1 MVIKLILLAVCAY
14 LLGNLS
20 TGTLVAKY
28 IGHVDIRKTGS
39 GNAGT
44 TNVLRTLGWVPSLL
58 TLVGDVLKGLLPTLV
73 GKMLLGE
80 AGMLVGA
87 LFAVIGH
94 NYPVF
99 YGFKGGKGI
108 ATSWG
113 AIIIINPWIA
123 LALIATLVVI
133 VAATKYMSVAS
144 ITAAIEFS
152 VLMVILNWNSPNKAL
167 FIAFALVY
175 SALALFAHRANIQRL
190 LSGTENKLDFAKINK
205 LSSKKK
211 DK

>member
-1 MVIKLILLAVCAY
+1 MTVKLILLAVFAY
-14 LLGNLS
+14 LLGNIS

-28 IGHVDIRKTGS
+28 IGKVDIRKTGS

-44 TNVLRTLGWVPSLL
+44 TNVLRTLGWVPSIL
-58 TLVGDVLKGLLPTLV
+58 TLLGDVAKGLIPTLI
-73 GKMLLGE
+73 GKVFLGE

-87 LFAVIGH
+87 LFSVLGH
-94 NYPVF
+94 NYPVL
-99 YGFKGGKGI
+99 YHFKGGKGI

-113 AIIIINPWIA
+113 AIIIINHWIA

-133 VAATKYMSVAS
+133 VAVTKYMSVAS
-144 ITAAIEFS
+144 ITAAVEFS
-152 VLMVILNWNSPNKAL
+152 VLMVILNWNSPNKMM
-167 FIAFALVY
+167 FIIFALAY
-175 SALALFAHRANIQRL
+175 TALALFAHRANIQRL

-205 LSSKKK
+205 LSSRKK

>member
-80 AGMLVGA
+80 VGMLVGA

>member
-1 MVIKLILLAVCAY
+1 MIIKLILLAVFAY

-44 TNVLRTLGWVPSLL
+44 TNVLRTMGWVPSLL
-58 TLVGDVLKGLLPTLV
+58 TLSGDLLKGLIPTLI
-73 GKMLLGE
+73 GKMFLGE
-80 AGMLVGA
+80 AGMLVAA
-87 LFAVIGH
+87 LFAVLGH

-113 AIIIINPWIA
+113 AILIINPIIA
-123 LALIATLVVI
+123 LILLVSLVII
-133 VAATKYMSVAS
+133 VAVTKIMSVAS
-144 ITAAIEFS
+144 ITGAVEFA
-152 VLMVILNWNSPNKAL
+152 VLMIITNWNHPNRTM
-167 FIAFALVY
+167 FIVFSLVY
-175 SALALFAHRANIQRL
+175 SGMAIFAHRANIQRL
-190 LSGTENKLDFAKINK
+190 MNGTENKLDFAKINK
-205 LSSKKK
+205 LSKKK
-211 DK
+211 SK

>member
-1 MVIKLILLAVCAY
+1 M
-14 LLGNLS
+14 
-20 TGTLVAKY
+20 
-28 IGHVDIRKTGS
+28 
-39 GNAGT
+39 
-44 TNVLRTLGWVPSLL
+44 
-58 TLVGDVLKGLLPTLV
+58 
-73 GKMLLGE
+73 
-80 AGMLVGA
+80 
-87 LFAVIGH
+87 
-94 NYPVF
+94 
-99 YGFKGGKGI
+99 
-108 ATSWG
+108 
-113 AIIIINPWIA
+113 
-123 LALIATLVVI
+123 VI

-167 FIAFALVY
+167 FITFALVY

>member
-1 MVIKLILLAVCAY
+1 MTFKLILLAIFAY
-14 LLGNLS
+14 LLGNIS

-28 IGHVDIRKTGS
+28 IGKVDIRKTGS

-58 TLVGDVLKGLLPTLV
+58 TLAGDLLKGLIPTLI
-73 GKMLLGE
+73 GKTLFGD
-80 AGMLVGA
+80 AGMVVGA

-99 YGFKGGKGI
+99 YHFKGGKGI

-113 AIIIINPWIA
+113 AILIINPLIA
-123 LALIATLVVI
+123 LALIVTLVII
-133 VAATKYMSVAS
+133 VAITKYMSVAS

-152 VLMVILNWNSPNKAL
+152 VLMIILNWNSPNKAL
-167 FIAFALVY
+167 FIVFALVY
-175 SALALFAHRANIQRL
+175 SALALFAHRSIIARL
-190 LSGTENKLDFAKINK
+190 INHTENKLDFAKINK

-211 DK
+211 DQ

>member
-1 MVIKLILLAVCAY
+1 MAFKLILLAVFAY

-28 IGHVDIRKTGS
+28 IGKVDIRKTGS

-58 TLVGDVLKGLLPTLV
+58 TLAGDLLKGLIPTLI
-73 GKMLLGE
+73 GKMFLGE

-99 YGFKGGKGI
+99 YHFKGGKGI

-133 VAATKYMSVAS
+133 VAVTKYMSVAS

-152 VLMVILNWNSPNKAL
+152 VLMVIFNWNSPNKAMY
-167 FIAFALVY
+167 IIFALVY
-175 SALALFAHRANIQRL
+175 SALALFAHRSNIARL
-190 LSGTENKLDFAKINK
+190 ISGTENKLDFAKINK
-205 LSSKKK
+205 LSSRKK

>member
-73 GKMLLGE
+73 GKMLFGE
-80 AGMLVGA
+80 AGMLVARCSPSSATTIRYSMASRAARASPRPGA
-87 LFAVIGH
+87 
-94 NYPVF
+94 P
-99 YGFKGGKGI
+99 
-108 ATSWG
+108 S
-113 AIIIINPWIA
+113 
-123 LALIATLVVI
+123 
-133 VAATKYMSVAS
+133 SSS
-144 ITAAIEFS
+144 IRGS
-152 VLMVILNWNSPNKAL
+152 RW
-167 FIAFALVY
+167 
-175 SALALFAHRANIQRL
+175 R
-190 LSGTENKLDFAKINK
+190 
-205 LSSKKK
+205 
-211 DK
+211 

>member
-1 MVIKLILLAVCAY
+1 MIIKLILLAVFAY

-58 TLVGDVLKGLLPTLV
+58 TLAGDVLKGVIPTLI
-73 GKMLLGE
+73 GKLFLGE

-113 AIIIINPWIA
+113 SIIVISPAIA
-123 LALIATLVVI
+123 LVLIASLVVI
-133 VAATKYMSVAS
+133 VAVTKYMSVAS
-144 ITAAIEFS
+144 LTGAVEFS
-152 VLMVILNWNSPNKAL
+152 VLMVILNWNNPNKAL
-167 FIAFALVY
+167 FIGFALVY
-175 SALALFAHRANIQRL
+175 SGLAIFAHRANIQRL
-190 LSGTENKLDFAKINK
+190 LNGTENKLDFAKINK

>member
-73 GKMLLGE
+73 GKMLFGE